1 MRARRATQSGTAIA
15 GLLVIIIA
23 VLVPGMHAVA
33 AGSGVTITIVR
44 GTDLWTGDPQNDTQ
58 ATSLSLFNNVFDPL
72 VRMNWDDIE
81 NPSPALAVSWEVL
94 SPTTIR
100 FHLREGVVWHD
111 GKEFTAEDV
120 KFTFDRLLN
129 KEKPTKQSAVV
140 TSIIAGVT
148 VEDSHTIVLETL
160 RPYAPIF
167 SRLTTVFI
175 IPRETFLEVG
185 ETAFGQ
191 KPIGTGPYAVDQWEI
206 GQFIRLSANESWW
219 GWVDREKR
227 PDVIIRKSVP
237 EEFTRYAML
246 KSGEAD
252 IVDQVS
258 PERITEIN
266 ASSTMRIESSASLR
280 TFFVGMNTWRPP
292 FDNVLVRKAMNYAI
306 DPQLIVDTVL
316 NGQATV
322 HPGACGVGSFGYCP
336 DCDPYGYDPEKAK
349 ALLAEAGYPDGFKV
363 KFWSPRGKYIKD
375 LETAEAIVGQLEAV
389 GIEVELYAPAWA
401 EYWDN
406 WLAGN
411 MDIFYL
417 SVGISFPDCDDLIG
431 YHLDSARRGI
441 YYNSPTSDALIKQEQ
456 QALDPV
462 ERASIFA
469 ELSQYFVEQ
478 APWVFLWDQNLIYG
492 VSARVLEF
500 NNALPVEI
508 FRYWELVVR

>member
-1 MRARRATQSGTAIA
+1 MQARRASCSGK
-15 GLLVIIIA
+15 GVVG
-23 VLVPGMHAVA
+23 VLVVGLVMLLAGTLAVA
-33 AGSGVTITIVR
+33 AGSGVTLTIVR

-58 ATSLSLFNNVFDPL
+58 ATSRSLLNNVFDPL
-72 VRMNWDDIE
+72 VRIDWNDMG
-81 NPSPALAVSWEVL
+81 NPLPALAVAWEVL
-94 SPTTIR
+94 SPTSIR
-100 FHLREGVVWHD
+100 FHLRQGVQWHD
-111 GKEFTAEDV
+111 GREFTAADV

-129 KEKPTKQSAVV
+129 KEKPTKVSPLVS
-140 TSIIAGVT
+140 SIIAGVT
-148 VEDSHTIVLETL
+148 VEDDYTVVLQTFNA
-160 RPYAPIF
+160 YAPIF
-167 SRLTTVFI
+167 SRLATIYI
-175 IPRETFLEVG
+175 IPEKAFLEMG

-191 KPIGTGPYAVDQWEI
+191 KPVGTGAYAVEEWLI
-206 GQFIRLSANESWW
+206 GQYIRVVANESWW
-219 GWVDREKR
+219 GWVDRDKR
-227 PDVIIRKSVP
+227 PDVVIRKSVP

-258 PERITEIN
+258 PERIPEI
-266 ASSTMRIESSASLR
+266 STSGTLRIEASASLR

-292 FDNVLVRKAMNYAI
+292 FDNVLVRQAMNYAI

-316 NGQATV
+316 SGQASA
-322 HPGACGVGSFGYCP
+322 HPGVCGVGSFGYCP
-336 DCDPYGYDPEKAK
+336 DCEPYTYDPVKARE
-349 ALLAEAGYPDGFKV
+349 LLTQAGYPNGFKV

-375 LETAEAIVGQLEAV
+375 LETSEAIVGQLEEV
-389 GIEVELYAPAWA
+389 GIQVELYAPAWA

-417 SVGISFPDCDDLIG
+417 SAGISFPDCDDLIG

-441 YYNSPTSDALIKQEQ
+441 YYNSPVSDALIRQEQ

-469 ELSQYFVEQ
+469 ELSQFFVEE

-492 VSARVLEF
+492 VSSRILEF
-500 NNALPVEI
+500 HALPVEEI
-508 FRYWELVVR
+508 NYWELVVQ